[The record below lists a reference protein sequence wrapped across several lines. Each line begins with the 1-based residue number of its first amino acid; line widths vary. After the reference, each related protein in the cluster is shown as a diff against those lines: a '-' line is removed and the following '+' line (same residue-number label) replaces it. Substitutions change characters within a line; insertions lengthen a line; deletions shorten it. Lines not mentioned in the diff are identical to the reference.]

1 MPEQLA
7 LHYMPAWRASDA
19 WPRVLEEVMRV
30 VAIVTLKEAA
40 HDLDTS
46 PSYLANALAQ
56 RDRHYL
62 RPEWLLYFVL
72 KDPTTRLL
80 EAIAGVASC
89 DVKRREP
96 ISDAE
101 RGRRLDSALDTLDPD
116 LAALVRKR
124 AGL

>member
-7 LHYMPAWRASDA
+7 LRYSPAWRASDA
-19 WPRVLEEVMRV
+19 WPRVLEEVRRV
-30 VAIVTLKEAA
+30 VTEVTLKEAA
-40 HDLDTS
+40 HDLDTG
-46 PSYLANALAQ
+46 PSYLANALAG

-72 KDPTTRLL
+72 KDPTTKLL

-96 ISDAE
+96 ITAAE
-101 RGRRLDSALDTLDPD
+101 RGRRIEGALDTLDPD